1 MNSDGSDAHQLTHW
15 DGGDEATNWLP
26 DGRIVFVHTAP
37 NALLGRWYI
46 MNGDGTHVESLP
58 QLNRVKAGNPID
70 WFWGRSG

>member
-1 MNSDGSDAHQLTHW
+1 MTPPTLGHRHAIGINRR
-15 DGGDEATNWLP
+15 ERLP